1 MTAQQFAIRAGAVAA
16 VLAIVLAVMMISA
29 PRGHAQNDGNDDESK
44 IQQGFA
50 IAPVPLNLAGK
61 NRALVGLGSYLV
73 NEDGDCN
80 GCHSAGPQ
88 TEFTATGNPYL
99 LPPVFNGKKMVNPA
113 TYLGGGR
120 DFGPLVPGSAEIIS
134 RNLTPD
140 KTGMPEGGH
149 TFLEFLTII
158 RTGADMDHLHPTCP
172 AGTINAGCV
181 PFPFNGALLQIM
193 PWPAF
198 QNMTEHDL
206 RAIYEYLSAIPCIA
220 GPPAPDPRHND
231 CQ

>member
-1 MTAQQFAIRAGAVAA
+1 MTTQQFAKGAGAVAA
-16 VLAIVLAVMMISA
+16 IFAIGLAGMMISA
-29 PRGHAQNDGNDDESK
+29 PRGQAQNDGSDEESK

-73 NEDGDCN
+73 NGDGDCN

-88 TEFTATGNPYL
+88 TEFTPNGNPYL
-99 LPPVFNGKKMVNPA
+99 LPPVFGGQKTVNPK
-113 TYLGGGR
+113 TYLGGNR
-120 DFGPLVPGSAEIIS
+120 DFLALVPGSAHIIS

-140 KTGMPEGGH
+140 KTGMPEGGRP
-149 TFLEFLTII
+149 FSEFLQII
-158 RTGADMDHLHPTCP
+158 RTGADLDNLHPTCP
-172 AGTINAGCV
+172 AGTVNPGCV

-198 QNMTEHDL
+198 QNMTDHDL

-231 CQ
+231 CP